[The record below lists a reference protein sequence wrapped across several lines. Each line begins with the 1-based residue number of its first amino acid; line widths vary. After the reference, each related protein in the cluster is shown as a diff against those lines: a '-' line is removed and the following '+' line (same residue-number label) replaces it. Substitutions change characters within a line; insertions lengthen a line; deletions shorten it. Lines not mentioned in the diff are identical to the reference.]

1 MAGMDLRHLRYFVAV
16 ADHGSLAA
24 AADVVAVTQPALS
37 RQIHLL
43 ERRLGVVLF
52 AKPSRRLELTPAGR
66 EFLPVARDLLARA
79 DGAEAM
85 GRSLARGRLAK
96 VTIVAPT
103 TTLTDVIAPFVAT
116 FGPDDPEPTVV
127 EADSTEALETLAR
140 AGDLAV
146 VTRTPP
152 RHLRSRAIAR
162 LPLWA
167 YVRGDDQWAGRADVT
182 LAELAERSLVL
193 LDPGFRARQLLDEA
207 FEAAHLPLADHSE
220 CGNPQVAQ
228 ALSAAGRGVA
238 VVSDDP
244 RFDLH
249 GLRIVARG
257 RPLTLRLTAAWRP
270 DHHASATLADLA
282 GRLAAFTTQRYADV
296 PD

>member
-1 MAGMDLRHLRYFVAV
+1 MDLRHLRYFVAV

-52 AKPSRRLELTPAGR
+52 TKPSRRLELTPAGR
-66 EFLPVARDLLARA
+66 EFLPVARDVLARA
-79 DGAEAM
+79 DAAEAV
-85 GRSLARGRLAK
+85 GRSLAQGHLAS
-96 VTIVAPT
+96 VTIAAPS

-127 EADSTEALETLAR
+127 EADSTEALDLLAR
-140 AGDLAV
+140 TVDLAI

-152 RHLRSRAIAR
+152 RHLGSHPIAR

-167 YVRGDDQWAGRADVT
+167 YVRPDDEWGARSDVR
-182 LAELAERSLVL
+182 LAELADRPLVL
-193 LDPGFRARQLLDEA
+193 LDTGFRARQLLDEA
-207 FEAAHLPLADHSE
+207 LEAAGLAAGEHIE

-228 ALSAAGRGVA
+228 ALSAAGRGVS

-249 GLRIVARG
+249 GLRILAAG
-257 RPLTLRLTAAWRP
+257 KPLTLSLVAAWRP

-282 GRLAAFTTQRYADV
+282 VRLADFTTARYAAV
-296 PD
+296 PH